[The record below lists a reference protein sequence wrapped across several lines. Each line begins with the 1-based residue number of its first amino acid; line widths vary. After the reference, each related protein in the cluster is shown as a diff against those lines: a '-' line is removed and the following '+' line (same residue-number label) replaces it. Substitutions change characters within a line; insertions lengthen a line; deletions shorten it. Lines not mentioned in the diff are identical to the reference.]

1 MKNEV
6 RKIQSRK
13 NQNYFNNLNLCMAD
27 IGTHSPIVVEHRI
40 DTSRAEEGE
49 LHSLLKLSGTEEG
62 FQVHKVQDNV
72 FAVGWENTEYFC
84 DKQGS
89 VLLNL
94 YYIRGN
100 TLPEKLK
107 VEWKKTFQAIAW
119 QAGYREEKDPKT
131 GVYTLYNFQSW
142 ENKVVPKNTPEYFQ
156 AWKDIEM
163 FNYRLD
169 VVIVA
174 EWPFN
179 EGENRDATFKNA
191 LYEAKKWYVR
201 IRDLLILASPRVGK
215 LTQEQFQAVLPFAR
229 DHLLEQIG
237 DPRWDRVLSPK
248 KDDNGSYAVS
258 KEELDQY
265 LSLKLIEQPLYEQ
278 AIKKLTETEELKRK
292 KSEQS
297 RTLMEST
304 KEKTGNIQPK

>member
-1 MKNEV
+1 
-6 RKIQSRK
+6 
-13 NQNYFNNLNLCMAD
+13 MAD
-27 IGTHSPIVVEHRI
+27 IGAHPPMMIEHRI
-40 DTSRAEEGE
+40 DTSKAEEGQ
-49 LHSLLKLSGTEEG
+49 LHSLLKLNGTEEG
-62 FQVHKVQDNV
+62 FHVQKVQENV
-72 FAVGWENTEYFC
+72 FAVGWENTEYLC
-84 DKQGS
+84 DKQGN

-131 GVYTLYNFQSW
+131 GIFTLYNLQSW

-163 FNYRLD
+163 FDYRLD
-169 VVIVA
+169 LVIVA
-174 EWPFN
+174 EWPFD
-179 EGENRDATFKNA
+179 EWENRDTTFKNA
-191 LYEAKKWYVR
+191 LYEAKKGYVR
-201 IRDLLILASPRVGK
+201 IKDLLILASPRVGK
-215 LTQEQFQAVLPFAR
+215 LTQEQFQTILPIAR
-229 DHLLEQIG
+229 EHLLEQIG
-237 DPRWDRVLSPK
+237 DPRWDRVLNPK

-265 LSLKLIEQPLYEQ
+265 LSLGLIEPSLHTQ
-278 AIKKLTETEELKRK
+278 AIGMLTKIEKLKQQ

-297 RTLMEST
+297 QAVIEST
-304 KEKTGNIQPK
+304 KEKAVSVRP